1 MKLEGEG
8 REGRKGKAGKGRLEG
23 GWLLGREE
31 SDLGLWKG
39 KGKRGRLEGEGGLA
53 AGKEGLRRV
62 AAPGKGRFEGGKSG

>member
-8 REGRKGKAGKGRLEG
+8 LRGGVAAGKGREG
-23 GWLLGREE
+23 